1 MYKEAHCLSK
11 CFQGL
16 CREKNVKTSALENHL
31 FIMVLFLQQVNAL
44 NRNDILSAM
53 LDAKK
58 HSREVIIIISVFSN
72 SLPSWT
78 NQKK

>member
-72 SLPSWT
+72 SLPS
-78 NQKK
+78 

>member
-1 MYKEAHCLSK
+1 MPLKMFSGAMQRKK
-11 CFQGL
+11 CEDF
-16 CREKNVKTSALENHL
+16 SLENHL
-31 FIMVLFLQQVNAL
+31 FIMFLFLQQVNAL

-72 SLPSWT
+72 SLPS
-78 NQKK
+78 

>member
-16 CREKNVKTSALENHL
+16 YREKNVKTSALENHL
-31 FIMVLFLQQVNAL
+31 FIMFLFLQQVNAL

-72 SLPSWT
+72 SLPS
-78 NQKK
+78 

>member
-1 MYKEAHCLSK
+1 MYKEAHCLLK

-31 FIMVLFLQQVNAL
+31 FIMFLFLQQVNAL

-58 HSREVIIIISVFSN
+58 HSREVIIIISVFNN

>member
-1 MYKEAHCLSK
+1 M
-11 CFQGL
+11 F
-16 CREKNVKTSALENHL
+16 
-31 FIMVLFLQQVNAL
+31 LFLQQVNAL
-44 NRNDILSAM
+44 NRNDILSVM

-58 HSREVIIIISVFSN
+58 QSREVIIIISVFSN